1 MVILISMVFSAGC
14 ISTGKHTVTKD
25 GAGNCQEQYNG
36 YFLNFMGM
44 PSRPPSCNKCST
56 QVPRYIAPQAQ
67 YYPPAPQQMPQSVPQ
82 APCPCQ
88 RHPAP
93 PPAPSVATPQG
104 ANYTVANGMHV
115 QPVAY
120 NGSLRQAQPGA
131 KVYYMNGQ
139 FVTMEWNGYSYEYVP
154 YHGPIVR

>member
-1 MVILISMVFSAGC
+1 MVILVSMVFSAGC

-56 QVPRYIAPQAQ
+56 QVPRYVTPQAQ
-67 YYPPAPQQMPQSVPQ
+67 QV
-82 APCPCQ
+82 PCPCQ
-88 RHPAP
+88 NQIP
-93 PPAPSVATPQG
+93 PPSAPSVATPQG
-104 ANYTVANGMHV
+104 AIYNGATGGMRV
-115 QPVAY
+115 QPVTY